1 MTGRGL
7 VHYLDHMQKAASD
20 ARLFVRGMDRASFLA
35 DDRTQYAVAYSLCAI
50 GAAAAQL
57 LNEHPEFGPDHPDLH
72 WNEMQTVSERLLS
85 HGVTANVEDI
95 WTTVGHSVPELLTQL
110 ESIRHWRAE
119 GE

>member
-1 MTGRGL
+1 
-7 VHYLDHMQKAASD
+7 MQRAASE

-57 LNEHPEFGPDHPDLH
+57 LREYPEFGPDHPDLR
-72 WNEMQTVSERLLS
+72 WNEMQAMSELLLAD
-85 HGVTANVEDI
+85 GVTANVEDV
-95 WTTVGHSVPELLTQL
+95 WTTVGHVIPELLTQL
-110 ESIRHWRAE
+110 ESIRRWRAE